1 MKRNGSEKV
10 VVRGF
15 SSVGRALAL
24 QARGHRFEPVNLHQ
38 TQGRAVERNARNSL
52 REAKKMLKRVNKK
65 CNEYI
70 ERYMRSL
77 KSICKIFLKIK
88 KFISGYE

>member
-38 TQGRAVERNARNSL
+38 TQVER
-52 REAKKMLKRVNKK
+52 
-65 CNEYI
+65 
-70 ERYMRSL
+70 
-77 KSICKIFLKIK
+77 
-88 KFISGYE
+88 

>member
-1 MKRNGSEKV
+1 MRSEVRVFPGPPLFKRD
-10 VVRGF
+10 RGF

-38 TQGRAVERNARNSL
+38 SSGESGKEEEARSP
-52 REAKKMLKRVNKK
+52 EKGEMLKRVNRK

-77 KSICKIFLKIK
+77 KSICKF
-88 KFISGYE
+88 F

>member
-38 TQGRAVERNARNSL
+38 TQGRAVG
-52 REAKKMLKRVNKK
+52 KKR
-65 CNEYI
+65 
-70 ERYMRSL
+70 
-77 KSICKIFLKIK
+77 K
-88 KFISGYE
+88 KFFARSEEDVEKSE

>member
-38 TQGRAVERNARNSL
+38 TQGRAVGKRKNPS
-52 REAKKMLKRVNKK
+52 RETKVMLKRVNKK

-88 KFISGYE
+88 KFRSGYE

>member
-38 TQGRAVERNARNSL
+38 AQVGSGKTGRDPL
-52 REAKKMLKRVNKK
+52 KKGR
-65 CNEYI
+65 C
-70 ERYMRSL
+70 
-77 KSICKIFLKIK
+77 
-88 KFISGYE
+88 